1 MILLDTQDIVAA
13 IRRSLESHVLPVLDD
28 DYART
33 QVDAALVALD
43 EVGHRLRHGDP
54 YVTVNERLESG
65 LADLIGEL
73 RDQSP
78 VVAEQIDTAL
88 AAAAQTDDPRQR
100 YAILGEELTKV
111 LAGDDP
117 AVSKLRDLLAQ
128 DAGQTA
134 GDDSV
139 WMCTS
144 AIESLQ

>member
-1 MILLDTQDIVAA
+1 MILLDSEDIISA
-13 IRRSLESHVLPVLDD
+13 IRRSLEAHVLPVLDD

-43 EVGHRLRHGDP
+43 EVAHRLRHGDP
-54 YVTVNERLESG
+54 YLLVNERLESG
-65 LADLIGEL
+65 LVDLIDEI

-78 VVAEQIDTAL
+78 VVAEEINATL
-88 AAAAQTDDPRQR
+88 AAATDIDDPRQR
-100 YAILGEELTKV
+100 NKILGDELTKV
-111 LAGDDP
+111 LAGTDP
-117 AVSKLRDLLAQ
+117 AVSKLRDLLTQ

-139 WMCTS
+139 WMCAS